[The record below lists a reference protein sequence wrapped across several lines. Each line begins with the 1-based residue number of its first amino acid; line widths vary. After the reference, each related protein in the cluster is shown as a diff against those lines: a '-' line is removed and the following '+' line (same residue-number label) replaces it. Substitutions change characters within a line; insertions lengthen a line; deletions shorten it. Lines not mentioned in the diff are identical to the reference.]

1 MASRRRVDPSQR
13 PGSSAPSHALV
24 SSSAV
29 QTSAAAVDSA
39 QPLSPVSSKVDPRA
53 LAALRPLD
61 VPTLA
66 PEALSSITEASV
78 RELLQQGQSSNTQAS
93 YAAAMRYWGAWF
105 AARYGH
111 ALEFP
116 VPVPAVLQF
125 IVDHAQRMDVDDEQR
140 STPGSNNPAR
150 LLHDL
155 PDAIDRLLV
164 ATRFKGK
171 PGPLALNT
179 LAHRLSVLSKA
190 HQLRNLDNPCAD
202 VGVREVLR
210 TVRVGYARRQVR
222 PRQQAALTR
231 ELLEPLL
238 NTCDMSPCGVR
249 DRALILFAW
258 ASGGRRR
265 SEVSTATMENLT
277 DHGERGYIY
286 LLTYSKSNQEGR
298 VDDSTQKPVVGR
310 AANALRSWLQ
320 LSGVQRGPVFRRI
333 LKSGQ
338 ILDEPLAPR
347 AVRKIVMARAK
358 LAGLEGRFSAH
369 SLRSGFV
376 TEAGRRQMPPG
387 EAMKMTGH
395 RSFEVFMGY
404 YRAGDL
410 LNSETARML
419 E

>member
-1 MASRRRVDPSQR
+1 MASRLRIDHSNG
-13 PGSSAPSHALV
+13 PGSSASSRALV
-24 SSSAV
+24 ASSTALQTPAV
-29 QTSAAAVDSA
+29 PVDSA
-39 QPLSPVSSKVDPRA
+39 QPLATVSSTVDPRA

-61 VPTLA
+61 IPTLA
-66 PEALSSITEASV
+66 PEALSSLTEASV

-125 IVDHAQRMDVDDEQR
+125 IVDHAQRMDVDEEQR
-140 STPGSNNPAR
+140 NMPGRPAR

-155 PDAIDRLLV
+155 PDAIDQLLV

-210 TVRVGYARRQVR
+210 TVRVGYARRQVH

-238 NTCDMSPCGVR
+238 NTCDTSPSGVR
-249 DRALILFAW
+249 DRALVLFAW

-265 SEVSTATMENLT
+265 SEVASATLENLR
-277 DHGERGYIY
+277 DHGERGYVY
-286 LLTYSKSNQEGR
+286 VLTYSKSNQEGR
-298 VDDSTQKPVVGR
+298 SDDSTQKPVVGR
-310 AANALRSWLQ
+310 AADAMRSWLQ
-320 LSGVQRGPVFRRI
+320 LSGLRSGPIFRRI

-347 AVRKIVMARAK
+347 AVRKIVMVRAK
-358 LAGLEGRFSAH
+358 LAGLEGHFSAH

-376 TEAGRRQMPPG
+376 TEAGRRQMPAA

-395 RSFEVFMGY
+395 RNFEVFMGY

>member
-1 MASRRRVDPSQR
+1 MASRRRVDHSLPL
-13 PGSSAPSHALV
+13 G
-24 SSSAV
+24 
-29 QTSAAAVDSA
+29 TSASGRALEASSTAAQTPALLEHLHSA
-39 QPLSPVSSKVDPRA
+39 QPASTVGSAVDPRA
-53 LAALRPLD
+53 LAALRPLNI
-61 VPTLA
+61 PTLA
-66 PEALSSITEASV
+66 PDALSSLTEASV
-78 RELLQQGQSSNTQAS
+78 RDLLQQGQSSNTQAS

-116 VPVPAVLQF
+116 VPVPVVLQF
-125 IVDHAQRMDVDDEQR
+125 IVDHTERMEVDDEQR
-140 STPGSNNPAR
+140 DVSGRPAR

-155 PDAIDRLLV
+155 PDAIDELLV

-171 PGPLALNT
+171 RGPLALNT

-190 HQLRNLDNPCAD
+190 HQLRSLDNPCAD

-210 TVRVGYARRQVR
+210 TVRVGYARRQIR

-265 SEVSTATMENLT
+265 SEVSSATIENLT
-277 DHGERGYIY
+277 DHGARGYAY
-286 LLTYSKSNQEGR
+286 LLTFSKSNQEGR
-298 VDDSTQKPVVGR
+298 IDESTQKPVEGR
-310 AANALRSWLQ
+310 AADALRSWLQ
-320 LSGVQRGPVFRRI
+320 LTGSQRGPIFRRI
-333 LKSGQ
+333 LKNGQ
-338 ILDEPLAPR
+338 ILDEPLAP
-347 AVRKIVMARAK
+347 RKIVMARAK

-376 TEAGRRQMPPG
+376 TEAGRRQMPPA
-387 EAMKMTGH
+387 EAMTMTGH
-395 RSFEVFMGY
+395 RNFGVFMGY

>member
-1 MASRRRVDPSQR
+1 MASRRRVDPSH
-13 PGSSAPSHALV
+13 PLDSPAPSHALV
-24 SSSAV
+24 GPSIPLQAPAVPENSARPPLTVSSAI
-29 QTSAAAVDSA
+29 
-39 QPLSPVSSKVDPRA
+39 DPRA

-61 VPTLA
+61 IPTLA
-66 PEALSSITEASV
+66 PEALSNLTEVSV
-78 RELLQQGQSSNTQAS
+78 REMLQQGQSSNTQAS
-93 YAAAMRYWGAWF
+93 YAGAMRYWGAWF
-105 AARYGH
+105 AARYGKV
-111 ALEFP
+111 LEFP
-116 VPVPAVLQF
+116 VSVPVVLQF
-125 IVDHAQRMDVDDEQR
+125 IVDHAQRSEVDEERDMASR
-140 STPGSNNPAR
+140 PSR

-155 PDAIDRLLV
+155 PDAIDQLLV

-202 VGVREVLR
+202 AGVREVLR
-210 TVRVGYARRQVR
+210 RVRVGYARRQIR

-238 NTCDMSPCGVR
+238 QTCDTSPCGVR

-265 SEVSTATMENLT
+265 SEVSSATIENLR
-277 DHGERGYIY
+277 DHGERGFTY

-310 AANALRSWLQ
+310 AAEALRGWLQ
-320 LSGVQRGPVFRRI
+320 LSGAGRGPIFKRI

-347 AVRKIVMARAK
+347 AVRKIVMTRAK

-376 TEAGRRQMPPG
+376 TEAGRRQMPAA

-395 RSFEVFMGY
+395 KNVGVFMGY

-410 LNSETARML
+410 LNSQTARML